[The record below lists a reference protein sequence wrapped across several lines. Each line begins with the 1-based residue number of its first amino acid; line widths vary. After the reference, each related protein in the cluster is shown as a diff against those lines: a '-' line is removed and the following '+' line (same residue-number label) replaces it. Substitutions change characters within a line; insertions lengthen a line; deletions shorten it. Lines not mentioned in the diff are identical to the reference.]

1 MIPWESVILNPS
13 FINLINSVSSE
24 PVQSDS
30 KNNKLVSIFCSCFK
44 QNINQVKSL

>member
-1 MIPWESVILNPS
+1 MIPWESLILNPS
-13 FINLINSVSSE
+13 FTNFITSGISK

-44 QNINQVKSL
+44 QNINQVESL